1 MTQQQYEFLNLI
13 RQVRS
18 HNFIEDHIRPRD
30 PADYERRLA
39 KEQAENEVTL
49 EEIRQALASGLSL
62 DFADQ
67 NHHTPLLTA
76 VTQNN
81 VALIQLLMAHGAD
94 IRVAHGN
101 EMPLHRAA
109 EFGADRVVR
118 FIIEQ
123 GVDPRTPSP
132 FGGSALR
139 IARNSRHSRGVPA
152 MLVQLLLPTKDQR
165 PPPPKKL
172 KGLSEE
178 KVMKYLS
185 SEPPAG
191 VSAASWTMLRGIMEA
206 VFVEAHAVSLEE
218 LYAGIEDRSSVNPD
232 LVFAAIGLIQAVIVE
247 APKNKSVKKLA
258 KDSYAH
264 HGDLEINGPL
274 TVKSLLVTGNLT
286 VKGKAANRQGASLF
300 VGGAFTCESFYTEGP
315 VIIGGD
321 LDASHV
327 EAAHNDY
334 ALEVRGTLRTPKLV
348 VKQHVVKA
356 GHFEVQERVDS

>member
-13 RQVRS
+13 RKVRS
-18 HNFIEDHIRPRD
+18 HNFIEDHIRPWD
-30 PADYERRLA
+30 PADYEQRLA

-49 EEIRQALASGLSL
+49 EEIRQVLASGLSL

-118 FIIEQ
+118 FIIDQ

-132 FGGSALR
+132 FGSSALR
-139 IARNSRHSRGVPA
+139 IARSSRHSRGVPA

-191 VSAASWTMLRGIMEA
+191 VSAASWEMLRGIMDA
-206 VFVEAHAVSLEE
+206 VFVEAHAVSLAE
-218 LYAGIEDRSSVNPD
+218 LYEGIESRSSMNPD
-232 LVFAAIGLIQAVIVE
+232 LVFAAIGLIQAVSAE
-247 APKNKSVKKLA
+247 APKNKSVKKLS
-258 KDSYAH
+258 KDSHAH
-264 HGDLEINGPL
+264 HGDLELNGPL

-286 VKGKAANRQGASLF
+286 VKGKAANPVGASLF
-300 VGGAFTCESFYTEGP
+300 VGGSFQCEAFHTEGP

-321 LDASHV
+321 LDASLV
-327 EAAHNDY
+327 EARNNDY